1 MEGCMKGSGL
11 RISNMVKDFKSFRMG
26 QPIKEITREGSQ
38 KVVVDISGKMVSSTR
53 ENGSMVWNMVQVFG
67 EELKEILILDS
78 GGKAKLMAM
87 VYILGLTEIGIKV
100 SLKNAW
106 SMVKVYRDLQMAIA
120 IKVTIKMENLVV
132 MESTFGRQEVS
143 LKGSLKM
150 DWDVAKV
157 YGKKGL
163 VEVKN
168 MKEGGKEIKNKTM
181 GYLLGLTVQYIKAI
195 L

>member
-1 MEGCMKGSGL
+1 
-11 RISNMVKDFKSFRMG
+11 
-26 QPIKEITREGSQ
+26 
-38 KVVVDISGKMVSSTR
+38 
-53 ENGSMVWNMVQVFG
+53 
-67 EELKEILILDS
+67 
-78 GGKAKLMAM
+78 
-87 VYILGLTEIGIKV
+87 
-100 SLKNAW
+100 
-106 SMVKVYRDLQMAIA
+106 MVKVYRDLQMAIA

-150 DWDVAKV
+150 
-157 YGKKGL
+157 GL

-168 MKEGGKEIKNKTM
+168 MKEGGKKIKNKAM